1 MLTLLITN
9 VPTLVAWTT
18 PLCSMQQCYVTIL
31 WVKAIP
37 NYSFLTD
44 RVEGL
49 VVNGLRIH
57 VESYRFWYISMA
69 APADHYLSPQNRPQQ
84 TEQPSQED
92 WSKDLSSMPLWR
104 SGPNAKTFPE
114 ILLTTTKQG
123 SRYGPLV
130 CPSKPSPGGLQRICS
145 WHPTMQHSR
154 ERGSGQRIH
163 HIERRSG
170 CLTGRLL
177 R

>member
-1 MLTLLITN
+1 MLRVLTLLITN

-57 VESYRFWYISMA
+57 VESYRF
-69 APADHYLSPQNRPQQ
+69 
-84 TEQPSQED
+84 
-92 WSKDLSSMPLWR
+92 
-104 SGPNAKTFPE
+104 
-114 ILLTTTKQG
+114 
-123 SRYGPLV
+123 
-130 CPSKPSPGGLQRICS
+130 
-145 WHPTMQHSR
+145 
-154 ERGSGQRIH
+154 
-163 HIERRSG
+163 
-170 CLTGRLL
+170 
-177 R
+177 